1 MMVVN
6 NPFFDKAGYFLGVPR
21 DIGGVGPLDFHEIYL
36 GLEDA
41 QAMHRLLE
49 SRWHPEGRFQSHPK
63 IYQGVMSH
71 GTHIGGDIKQYTSMV
86 TFEGFRENNSA
97 WSLGWCHIMTPRY
110 IWSDYSDL
118 TRPHPRWWFSKG
130 NPRLFQGNLG
140 WWNIVSFGQIYVLFF
155 GVGGARVGL
164 CCVSRNFGVDIRGSA
179 MIGSIKI
186 HRCINH
192 PNRWILVHGLPSLH
206 RFIIAGLE
214 REKGVLIHFLKRG
227 LKMKIHLFLWC
238 LRGIYT
244 VYNYIYRYIHIYI

>member
-1 MMVVN
+1 MR
-6 NPFFDKAGYFLGVPR
+6 Y
-21 DIGGVGPLDFHEIYL
+21 IYIYWPWDAIFVIQDADL
-36 GLEDA
+36 GLGIPSDA
-41 QAMHRLLE
+41 PTQWARL
-49 SRWHPEGRFQSHPK
+49 HPEGRFQSHPK
-63 IYQGVMSH
+63 IYQGVVSH
-71 GTHIGGDIKQYTSMV
+71 GTHIGGDIKQYKSMV

-110 IWSDYSDL
+110 IWSNYSDL

-140 WWNIVSFGQIYVLFF
+140 WWNIISFGQIYVLFL

-192 PNRWILVHGLPSLH
+192 PNRWILVHGLQSLH
-206 RFIIAGLE
+206 RYIIAGLE

-227 LKMKIHLFLWC
+227 SKWKSFVFVMFKGDMYC
-238 LRGIYT
+238 T
-244 VYNYIYRYIHIYI
+244 